1 MKLRKLSFL
10 AVILLLSCNAVL
22 AAKNSVKDLPPR
34 YRTWLTDEVN
44 YIISNDEKDAFL
56 QLPNDE
62 ERNKFIEHFWELRN
76 PTPGTPDNAYKDD
89 IYRRLEYA
97 KTYLHGVHT
106 DMGRIYITL
115 GEPKQRGKYYGR
127 SEVRPMEIW
136 FYENV
141 NPALPPYFYILFYDR
156 DNTGDMRLYSPY
168 MDGPAKLATSVLNV
182 NNNKASFDAIDRTL
196 GREVAR
202 TTLSLLPGEPVDMQ
216 NATASLQSDVMLGI
230 IKNLPN
236 HPLTKEMLNQ
246 KQFAESVSH
255 RIVLS
260 DEYID
265 VITVPL
271 RDSAGNFSLHYLLR
285 LHRPADF
292 SIGQSDNKF
301 FYNVDFSAR
310 VYGPDNKLIFKQEKE
325 ITKYLDNVEAERL
338 RSSLFGYEGWMALT
352 PGEYKIDFLLS
363 NKLTKTA
370 YRAERKIVIPKAP
383 TQGLRLSDVV
393 AFSDAQGVG
402 PGRDYLP
409 FTMGGVKFTPLSG
422 DELTFVPGQNIN
434 VFYQI
439 WEPAADPGSLKGKTV
454 QVDYGYGRLGSAGDA
469 KTIHEQVAREQFD
482 PFGSMVS
489 GKKISLADAAPGN
502 YRLVISAADPEN
514 PQKVY
519 TSLAFRVYSM
529 PNAAPPFDV
538 YDSGLADD
546 VIKGVPEFDRA
557 LTSLAFNDK
566 EAATQWFKAA
576 VAKNPANEV
585 ARSRLAELY
594 FDRQDYADVAALYTR
609 SPITAETDEEAILR
623 AAESMAKTGDLPRAI
638 SFLENAVHLRNNSGP
653 LYLALANYY
662 RGEGNT
668 QKANEMESKGKEL
681 VKQ

>member
-1 MKLRKLSFL
+1 MKLRKISFFAVIFLLSFP
-10 AVILLLSCNAVL
+10 AIL
-22 AAKNSVKDLPPR
+22 AAKNSAKDLPPR

-44 YIISNDEKDAFL
+44 YIISNDEKEAFL

-62 ERNKFIEHFWELRN
+62 ERDKFIEHFWELRN
-76 PTPGTPDNAYKDD
+76 PAPGTPENSYKDE
-89 IYRRLEYA
+89 IYRRIEYA
-97 KTYLHGVHT
+97 KAFLKGVHT

-168 MDGPAKLATSVLNV
+168 MDGPSKLATSVLNV

-230 IKNLPN
+230 VKNLPN

-271 RDSAGNFSLHYLLR
+271 RDSAGNFNLHYLLR

-292 SIGQSDNKF
+292 SIGQADNKF

-310 VYGPDNKLIFKQEKE
+310 VYGPDNKLIFRQEKE
-325 ITKYLDNVEAERL
+325 VTKYLDNMEAERL
-338 RSSLFGYEGWMALT
+338 RSSLFGYEGWIALT
-352 PGEYKIDFLLS
+352 PGEYRIEFLLS

-409 FTMGGVKFTPLSG
+409 FTMGGVKFMPLSG

-439 WEPAADPGSLKGKTV
+439 WEPAADPGSLKGKTI

-489 GKKISLADAAPGN
+489 GKKISLTDAAPGN

-519 TSLAFRVYSM
+519 ASLAFRVYSM

-538 YDSGLADD
+538 YDPGLADD
-546 VIKGVPEFDRA
+546 VIKGVPEFNRA

-566 EAATQWFKAA
+566 DASVQWFKASL
-576 VAKNPANEV
+576 AKNPANEI
-585 ARSRLAELY
+585 ARSRLSELY
-594 FDRQDYADVAALYTR
+594 FDRQDYADVAALYAR
-609 SPITAETDEEAILR
+609 NPITAETDEEAILR

>member
-1 MKLRKLSFL
+1 MKLRKLSFF
-10 AVILLLSCNAVL
+10 AVIFLLSFPAIL

-34 YRTWLTDEVN
+34 YRAWLTDEVN
-44 YIISNDEKDAFL
+44 YIISNDEKEAFL

-76 PTPGTPDNAYKDD
+76 PAPGTPDNSYKDD
-89 IYRRLEYA
+89 IYRRIEYA

-236 HPLTKEMLNQ
+236 HPLTREMLNQ

-271 RDSAGNFSLHYLLR
+271 RDTAGNFNLHYLLR

-310 VYGPDNKLIFKQEKE
+310 VYGSDNKLIFKQEKE

-338 RSSLFGYEGWMALT
+338 RSSLFGYEGWMALA
-352 PGEYKIDFLLS
+352 PGEYRIDFLLS

-370 YRAERKIVIPKAP
+370 YRAERKIVIPRAP
-383 TQGLRLSDVV
+383 TQGLRLSEVV

-409 FTMGGVKFTPLSG
+409 FTMGGVKFIPLSG

-439 WEPAADPGSLKGKTV
+439 WEPAADPGSLKGKTI

-469 KTIHEQVAREQFD
+469 RTIHEQVAREQFD
-482 PFGSMVS
+482 SFGSMVS

-519 TSLAFRVYSM
+519 ASLAFRVYSM

-538 YDSGLADD
+538 YDPGLADD

-566 EAATQWFKAA
+566 DAAIQWFKAA
-576 VAKNPANEV
+576 LAKNPANEA
-585 ARSRLAELY
+585 ARSRLSELY
-594 FDRQDYADVAALYTR
+594 FDRQDYADVAALYAR

>member
-1 MKLRKLSFL
+1 MKLQKLSSL
-10 AVILLLSCNAVL
+10 IIILLLSFPAIV

-34 YRTWLTDEVN
+34 YRAWLTDEVN
-44 YIISNDEKDAFL
+44 YIISNDEKEAFL

-89 IYRRLEYA
+89 IYRRIEYA
-97 KTYLHGVHT
+97 KTFLHGVHT

-136 FYENV
+136 FYENA

-236 HPLTKEMLNQ
+236 HPLTREMLNQ
-246 KQFAESVSH
+246 KQFAESISH

-271 RDSAGNFSLHYLLR
+271 RDSAGNFNLHYLLR

-292 SIGQSDNKF
+292 SIGQADNKF
-301 FYNVDFSAR
+301 FYNIDFSAR

-325 ITKYLDNVEAERL
+325 IKKYLDNVEAERL
-338 RSSLFGYEGWMALT
+338 RSSLFGYEGWLALT
-352 PGEYKIDFLLS
+352 PGEYKIEFLLS

-370 YRAERKIVIPKAP
+370 YRAERKIVVPKAP
-383 TQGLRLSDVV
+383 TQGLRLSDVI

-409 FTMGGVKFTPLSG
+409 FTMGGVKFVPLSG

-439 WEPAADPGSLKGKTV
+439 WEPAAEPGSLKGKTI
-454 QVDYGYGRLGSAGDA
+454 QVDYGYGRLGSAGEA

-482 PFGSMVS
+482 SFGSMVS

-502 YRLVISAADPEN
+502 YRLVISAAGSEN

-519 TSLAFRVYSM
+519 ASLAFRVYSM

-538 YDSGLADD
+538 YDPGLADD
-546 VIKGVPEFDRA
+546 VVKGVPEFDRA
-557 LTSLAFNDK
+557 LTALAFNDK
-566 EAATQWFKAA
+566 DAAAQWFKAA
-576 VAKNPANEV
+576 LAKNPANEV
-585 ARSRLAELY
+585 ARSRLSEMY
-594 FDRQDYADVAALYTR
+594 FDRQDYADVAALYAR
-609 SPITAETDEEAILR
+609 NPITAETDEEAILR
-623 AAESMAKTGDLPRAI
+623 AAESMARTGDLPRAI
-638 SFLENAVHLRNNSGP
+638 SFLENAVQMRNTSGP
-653 LYLALANYY
+653 LYLALAGYY

-668 QKANEMESKGKEL
+668 QKANEMESRGKEL